1 MGGNYNGDG
10 GKNADDDFYRVA
22 DYHNGGYHSG
32 THGDYDATTNSAS
45 DGFDHYVENTIDP
58 GPWLLLIT
66 VIFCFAMML
75 IVVPCAVRYTVQK
88 RRRKT
93 KKGQRQIMTT
103 TTNSPTTS
111 PPLSTPS
118 PIVPITIPKQRQTPP
133 HSSSQSEPTSII
145 GRVLAKAKS
154 RQTKSTGDQRTATS
168 SLTEP
173 IIIDHHQPVVEAQ
186 WLKSS
191 TKTTTPSSP
200 TTAMEKA
207 VVPLTTITPT
217 KTTTTTPMMTPNMIS
232 NDDPSLKISIGSIVA
247 FDRESKKILK
257 LAIPHSVG
265 AVAKT
270 SFANLCLILI
280 SQKIGTKP
288 VAAYALVQ
296 VLAGLTDGVLQGP
309 IYACTATCSQAVGA
323 GNTILAGKFIQLSLL
338 MYGICY
344 VPVIYFW
351 YTYMYEIILWLEW
364 GDVTTAILAQDFIR
378 VYVWAYLLGGIS
390 LSLWQLLEITNHA
403 IFGTMIMIFWGL
415 SNVIAIAILT
425 TVIFPNGNGASL
437 VHVAY
442 IYNGTSL
449 LFIIGTIMIAHC
461 KGWLAPFLPGL
472 IGQASFTDPQAVSS
486 LLKQAVPLALGSL
499 LSNAEW
505 AVLTFFA
512 SHLGPAEVAAW
523 ALLGSLWEVFY
534 ASTAG
539 IGDAAEIRLAY
550 HLGHDDPVEAQRCA
564 YKALSLGM
572 LVATVISVLYFCL
585 QSRIPAWFTPD
596 ATLQAMLEELVP
608 FVGVANLTMT
618 FGMQCWSLIGAQGK
632 YKLATWISF
641 ISSWGVVMPLAALF
655 VFGLRLDLQG
665 LTAASC
671 VGYLSTGSALS
682 YVLLSTDWPK
692 VARKIHKQSCCAAKN
707 DDDNDASTV
716 AGGDS
721 DSGDERDDADNALE
735 DLMGGTGTVRDN
747 QMYAALR
754 HRSDAA
760 RRTARR
766 HIKLLVI
773 PAGCRSGLVLGNAQ
787 RRNGTYVV
795 KVHKWSPYVK
805 YLLVHIHGVT
815 LQH

>member
-1 MGGNYNGDG
+1 MGG

-22 DYHNGGYHSG
+22 DSHNGGYHSG
-32 THGDYDATTNSAS
+32 SHGDYDATAES

-93 KKGQRQIMTT
+93 KKGRQLMTT
-103 TTNSPTTS
+103 TNVITTT
-111 PPLSTPS
+111 PPPSTPS
-118 PIVPITIPKQRQTPP
+118 PIIPITIPKRQAPP
-133 HSSSQSEPTSII
+133 HSSSHSEPTSII
-145 GRVLAKAKS
+145 GRVLAKAK
-154 RQTKSTGDQRTATS
+154 RQAKSTGDQRTATS
-168 SLTEP
+168 TLTEP
-173 IIIDHHQPVVEAQ
+173 IIMDDHQESVVEAQ
-186 WLKSS
+186 WLPST
-191 TKTTTPSSP
+191 TKTTSSP
-200 TTAMEKA
+200 TAVVPPMEKA
-207 VVPLTTITPT
+207 VATTTPT
-217 KTTTTTPMMTPNMIS
+217 KTTTTHMAEKMIR
-232 NDDPSLKISIGSIVA
+232 NDDPSLKLSIGSIVA

-265 AVAKT
+265 AVAKS

-351 YTYMYEIILWLEW
+351 YQYMYEIILWLEW
-364 GDVTTAILAQDFIR
+364 GDEITALLAQDFIR

-415 SNVIAIAILT
+415 SNVFAIAVLT
-425 TVIFPNGNGASL
+425 TVIYPNGNGATL

-449 LFIIGTIMIAHC
+449 IFIIGTIMIAHC

-692 VARKIHKQSCCAAKN
+692 VARKIHKQSCCADKD

-735 DLMGGTGTVRDN
+735 DLIGGTGTVQDN

-795 KVHKWSPYVK
+795 KVHKWSPYVL
-805 YLLVHIHGVT
+805 YMCFLCLLHTHGVT
-815 LQH
+815 MQH